1 MSIVQLT
8 CKISKFIESVDQIN
22 FSRSIFG
29 RSEAKICVKQGF
41 PRSGDATGI
50 LVGPIP
56 VRSAR

>member
-29 RSEAKICVKQGF
+29 RSEE
-41 PRSGDATGI
+41 SLI
-50 LVGPIP
+50 LNDNGPF
-56 VRSAR
+56 